1 VRWIAVWRRNFLV
14 WRKLFAAAVLSNLA
28 DPLIMLFGLGYGL
41 GALLPSVAGMS
52 YMAFFAAGQLCTAT
66 MFTASFESMFSGFAR
81 MQGQKT
87 WDAILYAPLTID
99 DIVAGEI
106 VWAAS
111 KAWLTGSTILGV
123 VLVFGLASS
132 PWVLL
137 ALPAAFFVGLAFS
150 AMGLVM
156 CVLARGWDF
165 FSYYMTLVMTPMMMI
180 SGVFFP
186 AEQLPAPLLVVAK
199 ALPLYHGVQIVR
211 PLVAGGRRPISCCTS
226 RCSSAML
233 RPATRPPSTSRAK
246 GSLPDDA
253 LGQVTAPRLHGHL
266 VRGLFYLPR
275 LFVYHAQAD
284 DRISIERFKLMERKL
299 FWGIMTPGAVLTIVF
314 GLWLWLGWFK
324 PASGWL
330 HAKIALVAVLAGYHL
345 WCWRLLRDFAVER
358 NRRSHVWFRWFN
370 EIRCWC

>member
-1 VRWIAVWRRNFLV
+1 VWRRNFLV
-14 WRKLFAAAVLSNLA
+14 WRKLIAAAVLSNLA

-41 GALLPSVAGMS
+41 GALLPSVEGMS
-52 YMAFFAAGQLCTAT
+52 YIAFFAAGQLCTAT

-99 DIVAGEI
+99 DIVAGEV

-123 VLVFGLASS
+123 AAVFGLATS

-137 ALPAAFFVGLAFS
+137 ALPAAFLVGLAFS

-186 AEQLPAPLLVVAK
+186 AEQLPAPLVMIAK

-211 PLVAGGRRPISCCTS
+211 PLIAGAP
-226 RCSSAML
+226 
-233 RPATRPPSTSRAK
+233 PA
-246 GSLPDDA
+246 D
-253 LGQVTAPRLHGHL
+253 
-266 VRGLFYLPR
+266 F
-275 LFVYHAQAD
+275 
-284 DRISIERFKLMERKL
+284 
-299 FWGIMTPGAVLTIVF
+299 
-314 GLWLWLGWFK
+314 
-324 PASGWL
+324 WL
-330 HAKIALVAVLAGYHL
+330 HAGILVAYAAVGYGAAIH
-345 WCWRLLRDFAVER
+345 FA
-358 NRRSHVWFRWFN
+358 RRRFAS
-370 EIRCWC
+370 

>member
-1 VRWIAVWRRNFLV
+1 MRWFAVWRRNMLV
-14 WRKLFAAAVLSNLA
+14 WRKLMAAAMLSNLA

-41 GALLPSVAGMS
+41 GALLPSVEGMS
-52 YMAFFAAGQLCTAT
+52 YIAFFAAGQLCTAT

-81 MQGQKT
+81 MHGQKT

-123 VLVFGLASS
+123 AVVFGLAQS

-137 ALPAAFFVGLAFS
+137 AIPAAFFVGLAF
-150 AMGLVM
+150 AAVGLIM

-186 AEQLPAPLLVVAK
+186 AEQLPAPLVAVAK

-211 PLVAGGRRPISCCTS
+211 PLVAGG
-226 RCSSAML
+226 
-233 RPATRPPSTSRAK
+233 PPPN
-246 GSLPDDA
+246 LA
-253 LGQVTAPRLHGHL
+253 LH
-266 VRGLFYLPR
+266 
-275 LFVYHAQAD
+275 
-284 DRISIERFKLMERKL
+284 
-299 FWGIMTPGAVLTIVF
+299 MTV
-314 GLWLWLGWFK
+314 
-324 PASGWL
+324 
-330 HAKIALVAVLAGYHL
+330 LVAYAVAG
-345 WCWRLLRDFAVER
+345 FAVAIYFA
-358 NRRSHVWFRWFN
+358 RRRFSS
-370 EIRCWC
+370 

>member
-1 VRWIAVWRRNFLV
+1 MRWFSVWRRNFLV
-14 WRKLFAAAVLSNLA
+14 WRKLIAAAVLSNLA

-41 GALLPSVAGMS
+41 GALLPSVEGMS
-52 YMAFFAAGQLCTAT
+52 YIAFFAAGQLCTAT

-87 WDAILYAPLTID
+87 WDAILYAPLIID

-123 VLVFGLASS
+123 AAVFGLATS

-137 ALPAAFFVGLAFS
+137 ALPAAFLVGLAFS
-150 AMGLVM
+150 GLGLVM

-186 AEQLPAPLLVVAK
+186 ADQLPAPLIAIAK

-211 PLVAGGRRPISCCTS
+211 PLIAGAP
-226 RCSSAML
+226 
-233 RPATRPPSTSRAK
+233 PA
-246 GSLPDDA
+246 D
-253 LGQVTAPRLHGHL
+253 
-266 VRGLFYLPR
+266 
-275 LFVYHAQAD
+275 
-284 DRISIERFKLMERKL
+284 
-299 FWGIMTPGAVLTIVF
+299 
-314 GLWLWLGWFK
+314 LWL
-324 PASGWL
+324 
-330 HAKIALVAVLAGYHL
+330 HVAVLLAYAAVGYAAAIH
-345 WCWRLLRDFAVER
+345 FA
-358 NRRSHVWFRWFN
+358 RRRFAS
-370 EIRCWC
+370 

>member
-1 VRWIAVWRRNFLV
+1 MRWFSVWRRNFLV
-14 WRKLFAAAVLSNLA
+14 WRKLMAAAVLSNLA

-41 GALLPSVAGMS
+41 GALLPSVEGMS
-52 YMAFFAAGQLCTAT
+52 YIAFFAAGQLCTAT

-87 WDAILYAPLTID
+87 WDAILYAPLIID

-123 VLVFGLASS
+123 AAVFGLATS

-137 ALPAAFFVGLAFS
+137 ALPAAFLVGLAFS
-150 AMGLVM
+150 GLGLVM

-186 AEQLPAPLLVVAK
+186 ADQLPAPLVAIAK

-211 PLVAGGRRPISCCTS
+211 PLIAGAP
-226 RCSSAML
+226 
-233 RPATRPPSTSRAK
+233 PA
-246 GSLPDDA
+246 D
-253 LGQVTAPRLHGHL
+253 
-266 VRGLFYLPR
+266 
-275 LFVYHAQAD
+275 
-284 DRISIERFKLMERKL
+284 
-299 FWGIMTPGAVLTIVF
+299 
-314 GLWLWLGWFK
+314 LWL
-324 PASGWL
+324 
-330 HAKIALVAVLAGYHL
+330 HVAVLLAYAAAGYAAAIH
-345 WCWRLLRDFAVER
+345 FA
-358 NRRSHVWFRWFN
+358 RRRFAS
-370 EIRCWC
+370 

>member
-1 VRWIAVWRRNFLV
+1 MRWASVWRRNFLV
-14 WRKLFAAAVLSNLA
+14 WRKLIAAAVLSNLA

-41 GALLPSVAGMS
+41 GALLPSVEGMS
-52 YMAFFAAGQLCTAT
+52 YIAFFAAGQLCTAT
-66 MFTASFESMFSGFAR
+66 MFTASFESMFSSFAR

-123 VLVFGLASS
+123 AAVFGLATS

-137 ALPAAFFVGLAFS
+137 ALPAAFLVGLAFS
-150 AMGLVM
+150 GLGLVM

-186 AEQLPAPLLVVAK
+186 ADQLPAPLVAIAK

-211 PLVAGGRRPISCCTS
+211 PLIAGAP
-226 RCSSAML
+226 
-233 RPATRPPSTSRAK
+233 PA
-246 GSLPDDA
+246 D
-253 LGQVTAPRLHGHL
+253 
-266 VRGLFYLPR
+266 
-275 LFVYHAQAD
+275 
-284 DRISIERFKLMERKL
+284 
-299 FWGIMTPGAVLTIVF
+299 
-314 GLWLWLGWFK
+314 LWL
-324 PASGWL
+324 
-330 HAKIALVAVLAGYHL
+330 HVAVLLAYAAAGYAAAIH
-345 WCWRLLRDFAVER
+345 FA
-358 NRRSHVWFRWFN
+358 RRRFAS
-370 EIRCWC
+370 

>member
-1 VRWIAVWRRNFLV
+1 MRWIAVWRRNFLV
-14 WRKLFAAAVLSNLA
+14 WRKLFAAAVLTNLA

-41 GALLPSVAGMS
+41 GALLPSVEGMS
-52 YMAFFAAGQLCTAT
+52 YIAFFAAGQLCTAT

-87 WDAILYAPLTID
+87 WDAILHAPLTID
-99 DIVAGEI
+99 DVVAGEV

-123 VLVFGLASS
+123 VVVFGLAGS

-137 ALPAAFFVGLAFS
+137 ALPAAFLVGLAFS

-186 AEQLPAPLLVVAK
+186 AEQLPAPLLAVAK

-211 PLVAGGRRPISCCTS
+211 PLVAGG
-226 RCSSAML
+226 
-233 RPATRPPSTSRAK
+233 PP
-246 GSLPDDA
+246 PD
-253 LGQVTAPRLHGHL
+253 L
-266 VRGLFYLPR
+266 
-275 LFVYHAQAD
+275 
-284 DRISIERFKLMERKL
+284 
-299 FWGIMTPGAVLTIVF
+299 
-314 GLWLWLGWFK
+314 
-324 PASGWL
+324 WL
-330 HAKIALVAVLAGYHL
+330 HAGVLLAYAAAGYVLAI
-345 WCWRLLRDFAVER
+345 RFAR
-358 NRRSHVWFRWFN
+358 KRFSS
-370 EIRCWC
+370 

>member
-1 VRWIAVWRRNFLV
+1 VWRRNFLV
-14 WRKLFAAAVLSNLA
+14 WRKLIAAAVLSNLA

-41 GALLPSVAGMS
+41 GALLPSVEGMS
-52 YMAFFAAGQLCTAT
+52 YIAFFAAGQLCTAT

-99 DIVAGEI
+99 DIVAGEV

-123 VLVFGLASS
+123 AAVFGLATS

-137 ALPAAFFVGLAFS
+137 ALPAAFLVGLAFS

-186 AEQLPAPLLVVAK
+186 AEQLPAPLVMIAK

-211 PLVAGGRRPISCCTS
+211 PLIAGAP
-226 RCSSAML
+226 
-233 RPATRPPSTSRAK
+233 PAD
-246 GSLPDDA
+246 L
-253 LGQVTAPRLHGHL
+253 
-266 VRGLFYLPR
+266 
-275 LFVYHAQAD
+275 
-284 DRISIERFKLMERKL
+284 
-299 FWGIMTPGAVLTIVF
+299 
-314 GLWLWLGWFK
+314 
-324 PASGWL
+324 WL
-330 HAKIALVAVLAGYHL
+330 HAGILVAYAAVGYAAAIH
-345 WCWRLLRDFAVER
+345 FA
-358 NRRSHVWFRWFN
+358 RRRFAS
-370 EIRCWC
+370 